1 MVNQGLFISAFVIF
15 SMILQEPAQLLHQNT
30 ADGLIRSDSLQT
42 TRSHTEP
49 ADGSTLSGQV
59 SLPASQE
66 VSRNFRGRAYRSR
79 RQAETNSSAP
89 RQNEN
94 AFGNTIISLH
104 PVSYDMEPSPLAN
117 PAVINQKNAEFIP
130 HVTPVVVGSTVEF
143 INNDSFYHNVFSLTP
158 GAKFNI
164 GRRPTGD
171 VYTKTIPKAEYV
183 VEGLGEIQLFCDIH
197 SQMNAIILSLDT
209 TFFTRVYEDGSY
221 TLTDIP
227 AGTYELRGYNPR
239 FDIAA
244 TEITL
249 DGTESLTRDLSFS
262 N

>member
-1 MVNQGLFISAFVIF
+1 MVNQGLFIAFLMIF
-15 SMILQEPAQLLHQNT
+15 SVISQENGHITLQNPA
-30 ADGLIRSDSLQT
+30 SDSGLSDYHQ
-42 TRSHTEP
+42 SLEHAEP
-49 ADGSTLSGQV
+49 ADGSTLTGQI
-59 SLPASQE
+59 SLPAGRE

-79 RQAETNSSAP
+79 RQAASGSSAT
-89 RQNEN
+89 QQSDN

-104 PVSYDMEPSPLAN
+104 PVSYQLEPSPLEN
-117 PAVINQKNAEFIP
+117 PAVVNQKNAEFIP

-209 TFFTRVYEDGSY
+209 PYFTRVNEDGSY

-227 AGTYELRGYNPR
+227 AGTYEIRGYNPR

-249 DGTESLTRDLSFS
+249 DGSESVSRDLIFS